1 MIQNAG
7 VVSALPTLASF
18 GVVLSVGFV
27 ATLVIARRYATV
39 TAVRKVVQVTGLAV
53 AASLLI
59 GVGYVPRSHVVAAV
73 AMMVLAVGFMGLCL
87 AGHHVNH
94 IDIAPRFS
102 SVLYVGKVGAE
113 CVPRCLTALCVRV
126 CFVFCISGMAPPTRL
141 PICQLSCRPLWRAK
155 CWASTLALHSGA
167 TCFGYLL
174 LCSSLGLPHGLRWHQ
189 ASSSSI
195 DRLVEPS

>member
-113 CVPRCLTALCVRV
+113 CVPRCLTALCLRV
-126 CFVFCISGMAPPTRL
+126 VCVLFLHFRYGTTNTIANLSAVLSPIVAGQVLGKHPGFTQWRHVFWISAAV
-141 PICQLSCRPLWRAK
+141 QLFGAATW
-155 CWASTLALHSGA
+155 LALASGKQQ
-167 TCFGYLL
+167 FY
-174 LCSSLGLPHGLRWHQ
+174 
-189 ASSSSI
+189 
-195 DRLVEPS
+195 